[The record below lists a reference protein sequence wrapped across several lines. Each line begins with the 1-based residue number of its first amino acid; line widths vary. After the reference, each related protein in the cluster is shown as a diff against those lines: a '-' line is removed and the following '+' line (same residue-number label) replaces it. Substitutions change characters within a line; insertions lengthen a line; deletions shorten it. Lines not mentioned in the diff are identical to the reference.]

1 MDFARM
7 FQNATPM
14 ILQGLWLTVR
24 ISIVSLLIGMVLGL
38 ITCLFRLSNLKVMK
52 FLAGVYI
59 WIIRGTPMLV
69 QALIIHFGI
78 PQIVNMILK
87 ALAEG
92 GAYSRFTFTAFASG
106 VITLSLN
113 AGAYLAE
120 IFRSGIQAVPKGQSE
135 AARSL
140 GLTAFGTMRKIVLP
154 QAFKI
159 VIPSLVNQFII
170 TIKDTSIL
178 SIIGLMEV
186 VNKAKVYVGATYQYM
201 ETYLFVAVCYLVFTS
216 VLMIISRVIERKLKY
231 AAKQR

>member
-1 MDFARM
+1 M
-7 FQNATPM
+7 
-14 ILQGLWLTVR
+14 
-24 ISIVSLLIGMVLGL
+24 
-38 ITCLFRLSNLKVMK
+38 
-52 FLAGVYI
+52 
-59 WIIRGTPMLV
+59 
-69 QALIIHFGI
+69 
-78 PQIVNMILK
+78 
-87 ALAEG
+87 
-92 GAYSRFTFTAFASG
+92 
-106 VITLSLN
+106 
-113 AGAYLAE
+113 
-120 IFRSGIQAVPKGQSE
+120 PKGQSE

-178 SIIGLMEV
+178 SIIGLMEI

-231 AAKQR
+231 AAKHK